1 LYIAIAP
8 PLPAVL
14 GPDIAGAIVEVGEGV
29 LGFSAGEKVYG
40 CAGGVKDHGGTGSKV
55 FSGEGEVI
63 LAIADSILRKLGTTP
78 SNWTKRTNGFGLNC
92 NVQTSEERQVHAMA
106 LRSRLVFATS
116 AVVLVLFG
124 ISEWLSYRQNR
135 TLFEQHEVIL
145 AETTDHA
152 VALEKLRAT
161 RSKMFRSVTATRV
174 NHAELTLI
182 ISAARS

>member
-106 LRSRLVFATS
+106 LRSRLVFASS
-116 AVVLVLFG
+116 AVVTPRTQKV
-124 ISEWLSYRQNR
+124 IWVANR
-135 TLFEQHEVIL
+135 MRT
-145 AETTDHA
+145 A
-152 VALEKLRAT
+152 VWR
-161 RSKMFRSVTATRV
+161 
-174 NHAELTLI
+174 
-182 ISAARS
+182 